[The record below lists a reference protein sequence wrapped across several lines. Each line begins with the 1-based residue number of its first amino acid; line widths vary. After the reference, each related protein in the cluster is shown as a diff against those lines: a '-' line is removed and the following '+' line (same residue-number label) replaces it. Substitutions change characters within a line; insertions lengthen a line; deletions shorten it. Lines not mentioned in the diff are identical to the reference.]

1 MIGLT
6 YIMQIEGVTGKELA
20 DKLGV
25 TPSTIS
31 QWEKQ
36 VRPIAKNRIPQL
48 MEIFPAYDSSF
59 FEKEISN
66 TDKLI
71 LDNLKKEYQIRTL
84 SGGNTLAA
92 VQERKQLQNEILKN
106 EALIDQ
112 HRVIEAINVLF
123 SYLNNGDVNSVRDIS
138 LRRVIVNHFAELCNL
153 DNSIL
158 ANFLKNEYDIDAY
171 NKTAEE
177 IIFNI
182 NQFCEELKLSI
193 RVFKNFI
200 DPNPP
205 LPF

>member
-36 VRPIAKNRIPQL
+36 VRPIAKNRLPQL
-48 MEIFPAYDSSF
+48 MEIFPAYDSSLF
-59 FEKEISN
+59 QKELSDV
-66 TDKLI
+66 DKLI
-71 LDNLKKEYQIRTL
+71 MDNLKKEYQIRTL
-84 SGGNTLAA
+84 RGDNTLAA
-92 VQERKQLQNEILKN
+92 VQERKNLQNEILKN

-112 HRVIEAINVLF
+112 QRVIEAITVLF
-123 SYLNNGDVNSVRDIS
+123 SYLNNGDVNSIRDTS
-138 LRRVIVNHFAELCNL
+138 LRRIIVNHFIELCNL
-153 DNSIL
+153 DNTIL
-158 ANFLKNEYDIDAY
+158 ANFIENEYDISAY
-171 NKTAEE
+171 DKNSEE

-182 NQFCEELKLSI
+182 NRFCEELKLS
-193 RVFKNFI
+193 VSAFKNFI